1 MRMIALKLE
10 FGVFHNQVFERTI
23 AVHFTN
29 PFHVSTRVVDKCN
42 DGTLLLQ
49 VILRSEVKAALH
61 VKDVWL
67 DLQSVFEHFGKGD
80 GRPASSLFPLVI
92 APSSRTGILFI
103 IRLSGT
109 KDVDEVEN
117 ADSMLNIKYGISGN
131 RTTGAHS
138 PVPVESGD
146 SAELLFKIALKLKR
160 PVLNP
165 CLAVGFLPFST
176 DCLRVGQLVNM
187 RWRVERL
194 KTPDDTCIPGVSVQ
208 NILAQLC
215 TIFCTTSSPAGSIIL
230 SECHGVS
237 PVDKLKDKGHEKFS
251 LDLNFNLPWQD
262 EILYQVDA
270 NPQNWMVAGRKCGH
284 ISLSN
289 AQGSRIEI
297 TVTCVPLVSGYVHP
311 PQLGLPEAGE
321 ANISCNPAGPHLVCV
336 LPPTLS
342 TSYCMPA

>member
-67 DLQSVFEHFGKGD
+67 DLQPGFEHFDNRD
-80 GRPASSLFPLVI
+80 GRPASSLFPLII
-92 APSSRTGILFI
+92 APSSRAGILFI
-103 IRLSGT
+103 IWLSGI
-109 KDVDEVEN
+109 KALDEVEN
-117 ADSMLNIKYGISGN
+117 TDSMLNIKYGISGDK
-131 RTTGAHS
+131 TTGAHS
-138 PVPVESGD
+138 PVPVQSGD
-146 SAELLFKIALKLKR
+146 SEELLFKIALKLKR
-160 PVLNP
+160 PVLDP

-194 KTPDDTCIPGVSVQ
+194 KNPEDT
-208 NILAQLC
+208 
-215 TIFCTTSSPAGSIIL
+215 SI
-230 SECHGVS
+230 SG
-237 PVDKLKDKGHEKFS
+237 
-251 LDLNFNLPWQD
+251 D

-289 AQGSRIEI
+289 AQGSRMEI
-297 TVTCVPLVSGYVHP
+297 TVTCVPLVSGYVRP
-311 PQLGLPEAGE
+311 PQLGLPEVGE

-336 LPPTLS
+336 LPPALS
-342 TSYCMPA
+342 TSYCIPA